1 MTFRKHTSEGRW
13 ACAKEERY
21 FHKSWIFCL
30 ENNFA
35 NALTDIEAIIEPALL
50 HATISFSAWHLLS

>member
-1 MTFRKHTSEGRW
+1 MTFRRDKCEGRW
-13 ACAKEERY
+13 ACIKGERY

-35 NALTDIEAIIEPALL
+35 NALTDIEAIIGLALL
-50 HATISFSAWHLLS
+50 HVTISFCAWHLLS